1 MTPERHGTLVIT
13 GAAGF
18 VGSHLLAH
26 LAAAPD
32 APSRVVGADLRAGA
46 PGAAEWVSCDL
57 ASASEAAALVKR
69 FAPHTIIHL
78 AGLAAGDDLHAC
90 FAANVQAAANLLAAA
105 AAADQAAR
113 VVIVGS
119 AAQYGVTTGDHEVV
133 DEGRPLLGRTPYAV
147 TKTLQERWALA
158 YADSGAL
165 EVVCVRPFNLMG
177 PGQPPRL
184 VPAAFLHQVA
194 EVVDGKRAEVCVG
207 NTATSR
213 DFTDVRDAVAAL
225 WALATTPARVT
236 GEVFNLASGQAVRI
250 ADLLEACLALAGR
263 PVPVRRD
270 PARLRSEDVPTIVGD
285 AGKLRRATGWQPHI
299 SWQQSLQDMW
309 NVFRQRGG

>member
-1 MTPERHGTLVIT
+1 MTAERHGTLVIT

-18 VGSHLLAH
+18 VGSHLVAH
-26 LAAAPD
+26 LAAASD
-32 APSRVVGADLRAGA
+32 APSRVVGADLRVGA
-46 PGAAEWVSCDL
+46 PGAVEWVSCDL
-57 ASASEAAALVKR
+57 ASAPEAAALVKR

-78 AGLAAGDDLHAC
+78 AGLAAGGDLHAC

-105 AAADQAAR
+105 AAAGEAAR

-119 AAQYGVTTGDHEVV
+119 AAQYGVTTGDYEVV

-177 PGQPPRL
+177 PGQPPGL
-184 VPAAFLHQVA
+184 VPAAFLQQVA

-270 PARLRSEDVPTIVGD
+270 AARLRSEDVPTIVGD
-285 AGKLRRATGWQPHI
+285 AGKLRRATGWRPRI
-299 SWQQSLQDMW
+299 SWQQSLHDMW
-309 NVFRQRGG
+309 NVVRQRGG

>member
-26 LAAAPD
+26 LADAPD
-32 APSRVVGADLRAGA
+32 APSRLVGVDLRAGA

-57 ASASEAAALVKR
+57 ASAPEAAALVKR

-105 AAADQAAR
+105 SAADRAAR
-113 VVIVGS
+113 VIIVGS
-119 AAQYGVTTGDHEVV
+119 AAEYGVAAGDYEVV

-158 YADSGAL
+158 YAEAGAL

-177 PGQPPRL
+177 PGQPRRL

-194 EVVDGKRAEVCVG
+194 EVVDGKRAEVGVG

-225 WALATTPARVT
+225 WALAATSHRVT
-236 GEVFNLASGQAVRI
+236 GEVFNLASGRAVRI

-270 PARLRSEDVPTIVGD
+270 PARRRSEDVPTIVGD
-285 AGKLRRATGWQPHI
+285 AGKLRRATGWQPRI
-299 SWQQSLQDMW
+299 SWQQSLHDMW
-309 NVFRQRGG
+309 NTIRQGGA